1 MATRK
6 TTENQSTGIVSFM
19 IHGIRGSALAHFRA
33 ASKVTYDRIMD
44 LLPKVLI
51 STIEKGSLTCE
62 NLGTEID
69 YPGGSRSALLE
80 LVTVVFIP
88 FYFLFMERWHGYGS
102 TFARIYV
109 D

>member
-1 MATRK
+1 
-6 TTENQSTGIVSFM
+6 M
-19 IHGIRGSALAHFRA
+19 IYGIRGSALAHFRA
-33 ASKVTYDRIMD
+33 ASKVAYGRIMD
-44 LLPKVLI
+44 LVPKVLI
-51 STIEKGSLTCE
+51 SAIEKGSLTCE
-62 NLGTEID
+62 NLQTEID
-69 YPGGSRSALLE
+69 YPGGSRSAPLE